1 MATQNKFPVLLS
13 RVRMHLLTVVYMIVT
28 VTSIYATTYTIT
40 ALADEWRPEV
50 KTLRVNSYDMSY
62 VERGSG
68 PPLILVHGSLS
79 DYRTWLPLLAELS
92 ETNRTIAVSL
102 RHYYPEQWDG
112 KGDVLSLQ
120 QHADDMADFI
130 QALQLGPVDLLG
142 HSRGGAVALLVASQH
157 PELVHKL
164 VLADPA
170 PLNVMLSKN
179 ANAQNDL
186 QIRKTKLLEVMQ
198 HYQQGD
204 SDGGLEV
211 FVNYIAGKTAWEN
224 TPETRRATLRANTW
238 TQTSQL
244 QDFETPFD
252 CSNAGKITAP
262 VLLITGERSA
272 PLYGYMHSALKPCL
286 KQVDDATI
294 ADAGHMMFSASPTAF
309 VFEVQEF
316 IAQH

>member
-1 MATQNKFPVLLS
+1 MVTQDTFSALLS
-13 RVRMHLLTVVYMIVT
+13 RARMHLPTSVHIVVAAI
-28 VTSIYATTYTIT
+28 SIYATT

-50 KTLRVNSYDMSY
+50 KTLRVNNYDMSY
-62 VERGSG
+62 VERGSSA
-68 PPLILVHGSLS
+68 PLVLIHGSLS

-92 ETNRTIAVSL
+92 ETNRAIAVSL

-112 KGDVLSLQ
+112 KGDDLSLQ
-120 QHADDMADFI
+120 QHADDMAGFI
-130 QALQLGPVDLLG
+130 QALQSGPVDLLG
-142 HSRGGAVALLVASQH
+142 HSRGAAVALLVASQH
-157 PELVHKL
+157 PALVRKL

-170 PLNVMLSKN
+170 PLNAMLSN
-179 ANAQNDL
+179 NVNAQNDL
-186 QIRKTKLLEVMQ
+186 QVRKTRLQEVMR

-211 FVNYIAGKTAWEN
+211 FVNYIAGNSAWEN
-224 TPETRRATLRANTW
+224 TSEARRDTLRANSW
-238 TQTSQL
+238 TQVSQL
-244 QDFETPFD
+244 QDYETPFD
-252 CSNAGKITAP
+252 CGNARKITAP

-286 KQVDDATI
+286 KQVDYAII

-316 IAQH
+316 IAP

>member
-1 MATQNKFPVLLS
+1 
-13 RVRMHLLTVVYMIVT
+13 VVKI
-28 VTSIYATTYTIT
+28 
-40 ALADEWRPEV
+40 LH
-50 KTLRVNSYDMSY
+50 VNNYDMSY

-68 PPLILVHGSLS
+68 VPLILIHGSLS
-79 DYRTWLPLLAELS
+79 DYRTWLPLLGELS

-102 RHYYPEQWDG
+102 RHYYPEQWNG
-112 KGDVLSLQ
+112 KGDDLSMQ
-120 QHADDMADFI
+120 QHADDMVSFI
-130 QALQLGPVDLLG
+130 QKLKLGPVDLLG

-170 PLNVMLSKN
+170 PLNVMLAN
-179 ANAQNDL
+179 NVNAQNDL
-186 QIRKTKLLEVMQ
+186 LIRKTKLHEVML
-198 HYQQGD
+198 HYQHGD

-211 FVNYIAGKTAWEN
+211 FVNYIAGKTAWDN

-244 QDFETPFD
+244 HDFETPFD

-262 VLLITGERSA
+262 VLLITGEYSA

-286 KQVDDATI
+286 KQVDNAI
-294 ADAGHMMFSASPTAF
+294 ISDAGHQMFSVSPSVF

-316 IAQH
+316 IGQQ